1 MIFIKFI
8 FGEVWFQKITNEV
21 IKNNEKTHNVFIT
34 HKLYIFFYVTI
45 IPILLKIKQLIIFY
59 NRGNQ
64 LQSFS
69 LG

>member
-34 HKLYIFFYVTI
+34 HKLYIFFM
-45 IPILLKIKQLIIFY
+45 
-59 NRGNQ
+59 
-64 LQSFS
+64 LQSF
-69 LG
+69 LFY